1 MESLADRPSKAKA
14 IKLLQSGKA
23 PGEDGI
29 PAEIYKHGG
38 EAIISHLFS
47 LFGYIGTNEDIP
59 QELKYAIIVTKKSDC
74 GITTGELLSVIIKS
88 LLSKSHNRL
97 ATLQI
102 PNYL

>member
-1 MESLADRPSKAKA
+1 VERHQEKTGYQPKSTNMVERQLLA
-14 IKLLQSGKA
+14 
-23 PGEDGI
+23 
-29 PAEIYKHGG
+29 
-38 EAIISHLFS
+38 ISVFS
-47 LFGYIGTNEDIP
+47 SFAVIFGQINEDIP
-59 QELKYAIIVTKKSDC
+59 QQLKYAIIVTKKKDSKSDC